1 MKATPEELQFHQR
14 ILARNDPIVWDQLA
28 TWLYPTL
35 VQDLRR
41 RVHQATDPA
50 LVEEAVGEAFLNY
63 CRSPERYNPQ
73 LISLRSFLLME
84 AEHDLRNALA
94 RERRQTQYQV
104 SLVSSYSV
112 NEELDIIDESQDLDA
127 HIQGEELREH
137 ILGTFTDP
145 VDRGIAELILDRIRS
160 SEPYI
165 DLLKLD
171 GLPRSEQKEQVKRH
185 KDRIKWHLRR
195 IGEHFDE

>member
-1 MKATPEELQFHQR
+1 
-14 ILARNDPIVWDQLA
+14 
-28 TWLYPTL
+28 
-35 VQDLRR
+35 
-41 RVHQATDPA
+41 
-50 LVEEAVGEAFLNY
+50 
-63 CRSPERYNPQ
+63 
-73 LISLRSFLLME
+73 ME

-185 KDRIKWHLRR
+185 KD
-195 IGEHFDE
+195 

>member
-1 MKATPEELQFHQR
+1 MKATPKELQFHQR
-14 ILARNDPIVWDQLA
+14 ILARNDPIAWDQLA
-28 TWLYPTL
+28 VWLYPAL
-35 VQDLRR
+35 VQDLRK
-41 RVHQATDPA
+41 RVHQGTDPM

-63 CRSPERYNPQ
+63 CRNPKRYNPQ

-84 AEHDLRNALA
+84 AEHDLKNALA

-104 SLVSSYSV
+104 SLVAPYDT
-112 NEELDIIDESQDLDA
+112 NEEQDIIDKSQDLDA

-137 ILGTFTDP
+137 ILGTFTDS
-145 VDRGIAELILDRIRS
+145 VDRSIAELILDRIRS

-165 DLLKLD
+165 NLLELD
-171 GLPRSEQKEQVKRH
+171 GLPRSEQAKQVKRH

-195 IGEHFDE
+195 IGEQIDE

>member
-1 MKATPEELQFHQR
+1 MKATPEEYQFHQR
-14 ILARNDPIVWDQLA
+14 ILARNDPIAWDQLA
-28 TWLYPTL
+28 IWLYATL
-35 VQDLRR
+35 VQDLRK
-41 RVHQATDPA
+41 RVHQETDPV

-63 CRSPERYNPQ
+63 CRHPERYNPQ

-84 AEHDLRNALA
+84 GEHDLKNALA

-104 SLVSSYSV
+104 SLASLYDT
-112 NEELDIIDESQDLDA
+112 NEDQDIIDESQNLDA

-137 ILGTFTDP
+137 ILSTFTDP
-145 VDRGIAELILDRIRS
+145 VDRSIAELILDRIRS
-160 SEPYI
+160 PEPYI
-165 DLLKLD
+165 NLLKLD
-171 GLPRSEQKEQVKRH
+171 GLQKSEQAKQVKRH